1 MNNKEDFKAFLTD
14 DRILDCFITGVYI
27 IYARMYLSTRGDDH
41 REAVRF
47 FNSDFFKNQFGDK
60 AAAIVEELN
69 RKRRNHEKLR
79 SNWIRE
85 SEKGYTTAD
94 DELLHGN
101 KNV

>member
-27 IYARMYLSTRGDDH
+27 IYARMYLSTRGDNH

-47 FNSDFFKNQFGDK
+47 FNSDFFKHQFGDQSE
-60 AAAIVEELN
+60 AIVEELE
-69 RKRRNHEKLR
+69 RKRRSREKLC
-79 SNWIRE
+79 SNWV
-85 SEKGYTTAD
+85 SKGKYTTAD